1 MKSKKKEKREREKRR
16 RKEREMEVFEP
27 DAGKLRES
35 KGNFVRT
42 KRGGI
47 AHLNASLIKAKN
59 IGHSSERL
67 IIHED
72 VVLEGD
78 LQTITLGDSVILHK
92 SARLRPAEV
101 SAYPIDLEEETQKKT
116 KHSVFNRDSK
126 FPPCYP
132 MTIGDYVTIGV
143 N

>member
-1 MKSKKKEKREREKRR
+1 
-16 RKEREMEVFEP
+16 MEVFEP
-27 DAGKLRES
+27 DAGELRDS
-35 KGNFVRT
+35 KSNFVRT

-59 IGHSSERL
+59 IGHSSERI

-78 LQTITLGDSVILHK
+78 LQTISLGDSVILYK
-92 SARLRPAEV
+92 SARIRPAEV
-101 SAYPIDLEEETQKKT
+101 ASYPIDLEEEAQKKG
-116 KHSVFNRDSK
+116 KVNKLMSAFNHDSK

-132 MTIGDYVTIGV
+132 MSIGDYVTIGV
-143 N
+143 K